1 MKKPHVIINCAASI
15 DGKIALVGKKPLK
28 ISSEEDMARV
38 HKLRNECDAILVG
51 IETVLADDPKL
62 TVKEKYVGAGK
73 VKQPLRIV
81 LDSRFRTPEN
91 AEVMKPNAKTLIVT
105 TCKEFKKGHVE
116 VIKCGDDRVDL
127 IKLMEILYDRGVRK
141 LLVEGGSTVIWEFL
155 KNGLVD
161 EMFVFFAPII
171 IGGNAPG
178 IAGGEGATKEEDV
191 IKFEI
196 KEMERVGGGF
206 LLHLIP
212 QYEQ

>member
-1 MKKPHVIINCAASI
+1 MKKPYVIVNCASSI

-62 TVKEKYVGAGK
+62 TVKEKYVGKAR
-73 VKQPLRIV
+73 QPLRVI
-81 LDSRFRTPEN
+81 LDSKFRTPEN
-91 AEVMKPNAKTLIVT
+91 AEVMKPYAKTLIVT
-105 TCKEFKKGHVE
+105 TCKEFKEGHVE
-116 VIKCGDDRVDL
+116 VIKCGNDKIDL
-127 IKLMEILYDRGVRK
+127 KKLMEILHKKGIKK

-155 KNGLVD
+155 KNKLVD

-171 IGGNAPG
+171 IGGNAPS
-178 IAGGEGATKEEDV
+178 IAGGEGARKGEDV

-196 KEMERVGGGF
+196 KEVERMGSGF

-212 QYEQ
+212 QHE